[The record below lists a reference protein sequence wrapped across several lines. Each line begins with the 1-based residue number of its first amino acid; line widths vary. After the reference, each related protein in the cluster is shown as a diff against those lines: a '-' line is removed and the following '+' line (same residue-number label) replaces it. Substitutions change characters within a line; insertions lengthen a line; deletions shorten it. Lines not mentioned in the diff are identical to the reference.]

1 MMKRM
6 IDKITTCSVV
16 TCVMLLLLWLA
27 SACSTTS
34 KLPEGE
40 ILYTGIKKIEVLDD
54 DGTDGA
60 ADAIDEV
67 NAALKQKP
75 NGSIFGSSRWTYPWP
90 PFRLFLYNKYI
101 DSEKKFGKWV
111 FDKFATPPVLISS
124 VNPEM
129 RVAAATNL
137 LHDYGYFN
145 GKVGYSLI
153 PDRKNDRK
161 SRISYQVQMGHSYRI
176 DTVIYAGFGPQA
188 DSLVRRTL
196 RFSKLRKGDQF
207 SVIKL
212 DEERQRISTIFRSQG
227 YFYFVPSYIDFLGD
241 TLQSMGNVAVKVMPR
256 AGLNDMVKRKWKIGG
271 LTVNLRGYNNEMP
284 TDSMTYEDM
293 KIYYEGK
300 LRVRPSILYDRI
312 KDRRGDTYSQFTQQR
327 TQEALSRLGIFRY
340 TDIQYIPQDSSGN
353 VLNRVINA
361 SYDYP
366 LNGEFEMNVKS
377 KSNNYLGPGASFS
390 VARKNI
396 FGGGERLSLTLNG
409 SYEWQTNVR
418 ESGQAINSYEFGID
432 LSLEFPRVIFPRML
446 RRDFDYPASTKYH
459 IYVDQTNRAS
469 FFKLLTLGGGAEYK
483 FRPNALHQHSIT
495 PFKLDFNLL
504 QRTTARFDSITAAN
518 PALYLSLADQF
529 VPSMSYT
536 YTYDNSSLRKRG
548 KIWWQTSVT
557 SSGNI
562 LSCFYAMAGKGF
574 GEKDKDLLGN
584 PFSQFAKLSTELRYT
599 FNISRRQS
607 LAMRVM
613 GGIAYAY
620 GNASVVPYSEQF
632 YVGGANSIRA
642 FTIRSI
648 GPGRYHSDEDN
659 QYSYIDQTGDVK
671 FEANI
676 EYRFNIFGD
685 LHGAVFLDAGNVWLV
700 RPDEARP
707 GAEFTL
713 KKFYEN
719 IALGTGFGLR
729 YDLDILVLRLD
740 MGIGL
745 HAPYD
750 TGKDGYYNI
759 PSFGKGLGFH
769 FAIGYPF

>member
-1 MMKRM
+1 MLRLKKNRRNTGFAA
-6 IDKITTCSVV
+6 IIV
-16 TCVMLLLLWLA
+16 TLVALWMA
-27 SACSTTS
+27 SSCSTTS
-34 KLPEGE
+34 NLPEGE
-40 ILYTGIKKIEVLDD
+40 ILYTGIKKIEVVDN

-60 ADAIDEV
+60 ADALDEV

-75 NGSIFGSSRWTYPWP
+75 NGSIFGSSKLTYPWP

-101 DSEKKFGKWV
+101 NSEKKFGKWV
-111 FDKFATPPVLISS
+111 FKRFATPPVLLST

-129 RVAAATNL
+129 RTKAASNL

-145 GKVGYSLI
+145 GNVTYELV
-153 PDRKNDRK
+153 PDKKNEKK
-161 SRISYQVQMGHSYRI
+161 SRVSYRVTMGHSYRI
-176 DTVIYAGFGPQA
+176 DSVIYTGFNPQA

-196 RFSKLRKGDQF
+196 RWSKLKKGDQF
-207 SVIKL
+207 SVLKL
-212 DEERQRISTIFRSQG
+212 EEERQRVSTIFRSQG
-227 YFYFVPSYIDFLGD
+227 FFYFVPSYINFLGD
-241 TLQSMGNVAVKVMPR
+241 TLLSKGNIAIKVMPR

-271 LTVNLRGYNNEMP
+271 LTVNLRGYNNEEP
-284 TDSMTYEDM
+284 TDSLMFKDM
-293 KIYYEGK
+293 KIFYEGK
-300 LRVRPSILYDRI
+300 LRVRPSILYDKI
-312 KDRRGDTYSQFTQQR
+312 KDKRGDTYSQFTQQK

-340 TDIQYIPQDSSGN
+340 TEIQYIPEDSTGN
-353 VLNRVINA
+353 TLNRVINA

-366 LNGEFEMNVKS
+366 LNGELEVNVKS
-377 KSNNYLGPGASFS
+377 KSNNYVGPGASFS
-390 VARKNI
+390 VSRKNV

-432 LSLEFPRVIFPRML
+432 LALEFPRVIFPKMT

-459 IYVDQTNRAS
+459 LYVDQTNRAS

-483 FRPNALHQHSIT
+483 FRPSALHQHSIT

-504 QRTTARFDSITAAN
+504 QSTTAKFDSITTAN

-536 YTYDNSSLRKRG
+536 YTFDNSSLRKRG
-548 KIWWQTSVT
+548 SIWWQTTVT
-557 SSGNI
+557 SSGNL
-562 LSCFYAMAGKGF
+562 LSCFYAMAGKKF
-574 GEKDKDLLGN
+574 NEENKNLFGN
-584 PFSQFAKLSTELRYT
+584 PFSQFAKFSTELRYN
-599 FNISRRQS
+599 FDISRKQS
-607 LAMRVM
+607 IAMRVM

-642 FTIRSI
+642 FTVRSI
-648 GPGRYHSDEDN
+648 GPGRYRPEDEN
-659 QYSYIDQTGDVK
+659 QYSYIDQTGDIK
-671 FEANI
+671 LEANI

-685 LHGAVFLDAGNVWLV
+685 LNGAVFLDAGNVWLV
-700 RPDEARP
+700 RPDESRP
-707 GAEFTL
+707 GAEFTF

-750 TGKDGYYNI
+750 TGKSGYYNI
-759 PSFGKGLGFH
+759 PTFRKGLGFH